1 MGGVLFGA
9 ALGYGVFLMMRGID
23 QYQVEV
29 MLTLALVI
37 GGAALAAR
45 LHVSA
50 PIAMVVAGL
59 IIGNQARQYA
69 MSDETRRYIDKFW
82 ELIDEILNALLFAL
96 IGLEL
101 LLLPFNWLHVVAALV
116 LGGAVLASRLLTVA
130 PAILVLRQTEAGRRQ
145 VPSGTIRILVWGGL
159 RGGVSVALALSLPL
173 GEQRDLILSL
183 TYVVVLVSI
192 LLQGLSIGPLVRTLY
207 RDAAPTADD
216 GH

>member
-1 MGGVLFGA
+1 
-9 ALGYGVFLMMRGID
+9 
-23 QYQVEV
+23 
-29 MLTLALVI
+29 
-37 GGAALAAR
+37 
-45 LHVSA
+45 VSA

-101 LLLPFNWLHVVAALV
+101 LLLPFNWLHVVAAFV
-116 LGGAVLASRLLTVA
+116 LGGAVLISRLLTVA
-130 PAILVLRQTEAGRRQ
+130 PAILVLRQRENGRRQ
-145 VPSGTIRILVWGGL
+145 VPAGTIRILVWGGL

-192 LLQGLSIGPLVRTLY
+192 LLQGLSIGPLVRRIY
-207 RDAAPTADD
+207 KGAEPVADSD
-216 GH
+216 H